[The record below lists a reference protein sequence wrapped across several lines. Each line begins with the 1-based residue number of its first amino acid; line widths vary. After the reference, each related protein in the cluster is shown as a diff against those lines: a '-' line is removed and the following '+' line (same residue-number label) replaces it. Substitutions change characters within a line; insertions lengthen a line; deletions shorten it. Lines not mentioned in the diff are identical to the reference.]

1 MAERAGPQRRALNA
15 ALRKLTDVDRDKAAI
30 ELAKR
35 YASLIDEATPASKYR
50 PALEAARRALDPD
63 DEIAAAA
70 FKKIADALAEHSVAS
85 DLGPKYLAVLTSLGL
100 TPAGRGAKGGAT
112 GVESVA
118 RRLDEFT
125 ARRARKHAT

>member
-1 MAERAGPQRRALNA
+1 MTGRAGPQQRALNA
-15 ALRKLTDVDRDKAAI
+15 ALRALTTPAQDKAAI

-50 PALEAARRALDPD
+50 PALDALRRALDPD
-63 DEIAAAA
+63 DELAAAGFA
-70 FKKIADALAEHSVAS
+70 KVAEALAEHSVAS

-100 TPAGRGAKGGAT
+100 TPAGRGAKGGAA
-112 GVESVA
+112 GAESVA

-125 ARRARKHAT
+125 ARRARKHAP